1 MFTEGEVGKMMRDCI
16 RLLYERRSVRRFKED
31 DVDDTTIIELLESAN
46 SAPSAGNLQPRDFI
60 IVRDPEI
67 KADLSRAALNQ
78 RFISRAPV
86 VIVVVANFPRSMNTY
101 GERGYL
107 YAIQDCSAAIQ
118 NLLLAA
124 TAMGLGT
131 CWVGAFD
138 EEMVSQ
144 ILDLPDYTRP
154 MAIIPVGYPADRGHR
169 TGRKKIE
176 ELIHRERW

>member
-1 MFTEGEVGKMMRDCI
+1 MKECI
-16 RLLYERRSVRRFKED
+16 RLLYERRSVRKFKGDNID
-31 DVDDTTIIELLESAN
+31 DATVIELLESAN

-78 RFISRAPV
+78 RFIMQAPV
-86 VIVVVANFPRSMNTY
+86 VVVVVANFPRSMNTY

-107 YAIQDCSAAIQ
+107 YAIQDSSAAIQ

-124 TAMGLGT
+124 TALGLGT

-138 EEMVSQ
+138 EERVSE
-144 ILDLPDYTRP
+144 ILELPEYTRP
-154 MAIIPVGYPADRGHR
+154 MAIIPIGYPADRGHR
-169 TGRKKIE
+169 TGRRKIE
-176 ELIHRERW
+176 ELIHWEKW